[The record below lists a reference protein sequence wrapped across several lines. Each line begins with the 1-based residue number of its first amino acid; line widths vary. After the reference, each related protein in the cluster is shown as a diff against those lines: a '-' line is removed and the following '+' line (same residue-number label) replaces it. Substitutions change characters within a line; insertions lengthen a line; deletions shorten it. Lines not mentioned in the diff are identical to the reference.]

1 MKIRKTKKENVN
13 IAECSI
19 FQLFQIGTEQDQ
31 YRVETMTKHFEK
43 LKDCETLDFLSVI
56 CYYQTK
62 CKESQPRAFEG
73 RLAWRSEQN
82 KIRNQSRSKWI
93 LNNNTDVLK
102 IIDSYIDS

>member
-43 LKDCETLDFLSVI
+43 LKDCETLDFCQYYATIKPSV
-56 CYYQTK
+56 K
-62 CKESQPRAFEG
+62 SLNHEHLRVGSLG
-73 RLAWRSEQN
+73 G
-82 KIRNQSRSKWI
+82 
-93 LNNNTDVLK
+93 LNNTKLGITQDQNGFSTK
-102 IIDSYIDS
+102 ILMF